1 MAPSALARKLARLA
15 PSRAWQ
21 HLLERLAAVERN
33 WDEPARRARALGEA
47 RAFVREVE
55 AAGVELP
62 PGAAGDLG
70 RRLARAP
77 ARHELLALIVP
88 LERALDR
95 VVRDA
100 DILPASDAPEP
111 RDAPMP
117 VRIVADSLRSAFNA
131 GGVFRT
137 AEFFGAEEVVLSGYS
152 PDPADP
158 RVARAAMGTDGRVAW
173 SRCRT
178 AGEALARLR
187 TGGAFAVA
195 LETGPGHPPIS
206 ALELRFPCALLVGNE
221 RFGLSPSV
229 VAGADARACIPS
241 FGAKGS
247 LNVVAAL
254 AIALYELRRHFDAQA
269 ARPRGESENL
279 KI

>member
-1 MAPSALARKLARLA
+1 MPSALARKLARLA
-15 PSRAWQ
+15 PPRAWQ
-21 HLLERLAAVERN
+21 HLLARLAAVERD
-33 WDEPARRARALGEA
+33 WDDPARRARALVDA
-47 RAFVREVE
+47 RAFVRELE
-55 AAGVELP
+55 ASGVELP
-62 PGAAGDLG
+62 PGAGDLG

-95 VVRDA
+95 GLRDA

-111 RDAPMP
+111 RCAPMP
-117 VRIVADSLRSAFNA
+117 ARIVADSLRSAFNA

-158 RVARAAMGTDGRVAW
+158 RVARAAMGTDRRVAW

-195 LETGPGHPPIS
+195 LETGSGHPPIS
-206 ALELRFPCALLVGNE
+206 ALGLRFPCALLVGNE